1 VISTIVFEAIEQI
14 SLNLF
19 PDSPPA
25 STPNSVAISPD
36 GKRLLVAL
44 ADSNAVGVIDVS
56 NSVRSLVEGFIPT
69 GWYPTGAIFNQDGR
83 QMFVL
88 SGKGLTSAPQ
98 LPGGPGMESR
108 LLGSVAVLATPDR
121 TTLAEYTRKVYSLA
135 PFSDAT
141 RTAPGG
147 VPIGSPIP

>member
-1 VISTIVFEAIEQI
+1 
-14 SLNLF
+14 
-19 PDSPPA
+19 
-25 STPNSVAISPD
+25 
-36 GKRLLVAL
+36 
-44 ADSNAVGVIDVS
+44 
-56 NSVRSLVEGFIPT
+56 
-69 GWYPTGAIFNQDGR
+69 
-83 QMFVL
+83 MFLL

-141 RTAPGG
+141 RTVPGG
-147 VPIGSPIP
+147 VPIGSPIPQTVGSSSPIQYVFYVIRENRTYDQILGDLPQANGDLRLTAFGNDVTPNAHALAQSFVLFDNFVSTPM